1 MADLYKKILCPI
13 DFSEFSAKALQKA
26 AVLAELFGAKLI
38 LAHVITNPWSDQ
50 YLSVRDKQVTPDEII
65 DMAKQKIVHFAEQ
78 HYPDLEFETAV
89 TVHEHS
95 YKGIIEFASLV
106 EYATIEQVDLIVLS
120 THGYT
125 GSMKLFL
132 GSVAE
137 AVVRQAP
144 CSVLVVR

>member
-13 DFSEFSAKALQKA
+13 DFSEFSGRALHKA
-26 AVLAELFGAKLI
+26 AILTALFDAKLV
-38 LAHVITNPWSDQ
+38 LAHVITNPWSEQ
-50 YLSVRDKQVTPDEII
+50 YRTAADNHVSSEDLINRV
-65 DMAKQKIVHFAEQ
+65 KQKIEKFAEQ
-78 HYPDLEFETAV
+78 HCPGLEFETAV
-89 TVHEHS
+89 TIHEHS

-125 GSMKLFL
+125 GTAKLFL

-137 AVVRQAP
+137 AVIRQAP

>member
-1 MADLYKKILCPI
+1 LDRLYNKILCPI

-26 AVLAELFGAKLI
+26 AALAALFDAKLV

-50 YLSVRDKQVTPDEII
+50 YFTVDDKHVSPDDVIGL
-65 DMAKQKIVHFAEQ
+65 AKQKIANFVDKHHPA
-78 HYPDLEFETAV
+78 LEFEIAV
-89 TVHEHS
+89 TIHEHS
-95 YKGIIEFASLV
+95 YRGIIEFASLV

-137 AVVRQAP
+137 AVVRQAQ